1 VESQLVLGLA
11 TATQAQHGEGGQE
24 MSTLEEQLKE
34 ALANRDLADTR
45 RNQQRVVFDKATEDY
60 RLAHHAW
67 AYECRI
73 WDKAYAEVTR
83 ITEARGDT

>member
-1 VESQLVLGLA
+1 
-11 TATQAQHGEGGQE
+11 
-24 MSTLEEQLKE
+24 MSTLEEQLAE

-83 ITEARGDT
+83 IQTKEIK

>member
-1 VESQLVLGLA
+1 MNHS
-11 TATQAQHGEGGQE
+11 
-24 MSTLEEQLKE
+24 LEE

-45 RNQQRVVFDKATEDY
+45 RNQQRVVFAKAMEDY
-60 RLAHHAW
+60 RLAHLAW

-83 ITEARGDT
+83 ITEALRSKHT

>member
-1 VESQLVLGLA
+1 
-11 TATQAQHGEGGQE
+11 

-60 RLAHHAW
+60 LLAHRAW